1 MAETEGATGE
11 GLSEAE
17 LERALAARRTLLAR
31 FASLASRLVG
41 GDVHAASLAGDETE
55 AETGETF
62 GETSPLEDR
71 LIAASLTAES
81 AEEAAALIG
90 GGIVVALAPLPPPVR
105 AVAAPIFL
113 DSNTRLARVLHR
125 HPGTRVLLPALPLI
139 WRRAIGDLART
150 DAPPERRA
158 VRAVVSRATR
168 TTLASPRALARA
180 IARQAARRRSPT
192 AAGTPAP

>member
-31 FASLASRLVG
+31 FATLASRLVG
-41 GDVHAASLAGDETE
+41 GDEQATSAAGDETE
-55 AETGETF
+55 AETDEAF

-71 LIAASLTAES
+71 SIAASLAAES
-81 AEEAAALIG
+81 AEEAAALVG

-105 AVAAPIFL
+105 AV
-113 DSNTRLARVLHR
+113 
-125 HPGTRVLLPALPLI
+125 
-139 WRRAIGDLART
+139 
-150 DAPPERRA
+150 
-158 VRAVVSRATR
+158 VSRATR
-168 TTLASPRALARA
+168 TTLATPRALACA
-180 IARQAARRRSPT
+180 LARQAVRRRCPA